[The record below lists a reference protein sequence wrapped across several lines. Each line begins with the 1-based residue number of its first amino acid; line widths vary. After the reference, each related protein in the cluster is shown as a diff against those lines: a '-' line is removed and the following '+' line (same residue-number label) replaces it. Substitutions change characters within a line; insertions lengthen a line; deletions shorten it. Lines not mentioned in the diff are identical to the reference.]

1 MMAITYMLQMLP
13 FLALIPSYLWPS
25 ACFFLLQASQ
35 GMRHTRLAS
44 IHSPELSHKRNRV
57 HATVLR
63 KSRRYDLQTP

>member
-1 MMAITYMLQMLP
+1 MMATTYMLQMLP

-35 GMRHTRLAS
+35 GMQRTQLAS
-44 IHSPELSHKRNRV
+44 KQSPELSHQRNRV